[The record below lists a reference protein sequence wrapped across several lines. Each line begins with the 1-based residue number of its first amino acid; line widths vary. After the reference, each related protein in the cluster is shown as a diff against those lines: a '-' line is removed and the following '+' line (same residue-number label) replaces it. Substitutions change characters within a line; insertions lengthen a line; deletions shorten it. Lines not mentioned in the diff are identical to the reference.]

1 MRETD
6 RHIQTHIY
14 IHANRHVIIITKSH
28 EIKGRNMKKTLRET
42 DRQRETQRERAKH
55 VIIIAP
61 LYCIVLYLYIYIALL
76 AVHTNQKC
84 FQCQRPRE
92 KRAVLMFD
100 TLPIHLL
107 KSGHLL

>member
-14 IHANRHVIIITKSH
+14 MHANRHVIIIKKSH

-76 AVHTNQKC
+76 
-84 FQCQRPRE
+84 E

>member
-76 AVHTNQKC
+76 
-84 FQCQRPRE
+84 E